1 MENEV
6 DLNEG
11 MGQRR
16 GIRFET
22 CMVSWIHKYSI
33 KELSLRQ
40 IWWDEG
46 GGTNYSG
53 VGTNIS
59 KRRELYEHPK
69 WNHQITFQEYQ
80 YLVLGLTSTHSSQP
94 LPGT

>member
-1 MENEV
+1 MEREWSQGTQIKDDNQLRNEV

-22 CMVSWIHKYSI
+22 CMGRWIHKYNI

-53 VGTNIS
+53 VGTNVS
-59 KRRELYEHPK
+59 KRTEL
-69 WNHQITFQEYQ
+69 
-80 YLVLGLTSTHSSQP
+80 
-94 LPGT
+94 